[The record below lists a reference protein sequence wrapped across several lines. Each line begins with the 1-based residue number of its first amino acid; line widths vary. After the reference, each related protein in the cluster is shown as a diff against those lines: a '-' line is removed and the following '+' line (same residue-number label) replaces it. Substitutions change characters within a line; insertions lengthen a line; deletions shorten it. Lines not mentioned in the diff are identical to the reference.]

1 MKALQIV
8 SYGEIK
14 DSLVFNELS
23 KPAVQ
28 SNDVL
33 IEVKAAAINPI
44 DKSIILGNLQGM
56 LPIPLPSTSA
66 YDVSGIVLEKGDGVS
81 NFEIGDLVYS
91 RVPQEQ
97 MGTLAEYVAVD
108 SAAVSKKPGNISFEE
123 AASIPLAGLTAFQ
136 SLEAAG
142 IKKDDRVLIHA
153 GSGGVGSLAI
163 QYAKAQGAFVYTTTS
178 TTNLA
183 WVKALGAD
191 RVIDYKTED
200 YMSIAKDV
208 DIVFDTLGQNYSLES
223 FEVVKTGGIVVSVV
237 GPLDEAS
244 AKMFGMADYKLP
256 EELNK
261 ASIDKN
267 ADYKFIFMHP
277 NGAHLNEIKSI
288 FNSKF
293 LSIYIF
299 GCLPGVTFVIWRLLT
314 KGWLQTH
321 PNSPWSGLWHFVD
334 FKYFVRN
341 FIVLI
346 WRYLDFGRIFIMLFI
361 ISSFL
366 FFGKKILLSKKNK
379 QLFQNYLSLFLV
391 FSKNNNTSC
400 HTKI

>member
-14 DSLVFNELS
+14 DSLVFNEPG

-44 DKSIILGNLQGM
+44 DKSIILGNLQGL

-66 YDVSGIVLEKGDGVS
+66 YDVSGIVLEKGVGVS

-97 MGTLAEYVAVD
+97 MGTLTEYVAVD

-142 IKKDDRVLIHA
+142 IKNDDRVLIHA

-200 YMSIAKDV
+200 YRSIAKDV
-208 DIVFDTLGQNYSLES
+208 DIVLDTLGQNYTLES
-223 FEVVKTGGIVVSVV
+223 FEVVKQGGIVVSVV
-237 GPLDEAS
+237 GPLDQAS
-244 AKMFGMADYKLP
+244 AKMLGMSDYKLP
-256 EELNK
+256 ETLAK
-261 ASIDKN
+261 ASNDRK
-267 ADYKFIFMHP
+267 ADYKFILMHP
-277 NGAHLNEIKSI
+277 NGAHLNEIKSLI
-288 FNSKF
+288 EDEKIKPIIDRVYPFSESVEAF
-293 LSIYIF
+293 THLAT
-299 GCLPGVTFVIWRLLT
+299 GRA
-314 KGWLQTH
+314 KG
-321 PNSPWSGLWHFVD
+321 
-334 FKYFVRN
+334 K
-341 FIVLI
+341 IVVKV
-346 WRYLDFGRIFIMLFI
+346 
-361 ISSFL
+361 S
-366 FFGKKILLSKKNK
+366 
-379 QLFQNYLSLFLV
+379 
-391 FSKNNNTSC
+391 
-400 HTKI
+400 